1 MDYRVEE
8 LAVACGIKV
17 DTVRFYQ
24 GKGLI
29 PPPERRGRSAIY
41 GEVHLV
47 RIRQIRSLLEQ
58 GFSLAQIGRL
68 PAPDAAPGSQAVVSS
83 SEANLLAAV
92 AQESVGEA
100 PLTRAQL
107 VAEAGIPDE
116 LIGAA
121 EKAGLLE
128 PIHGRGEAHYAV
140 ADVEMLRSGLA
151 LIGAGFPLAETLELA
166 TRHAQNIDSLCDL
179 GIDLFDDH
187 IRKDQDNR
195 EDPEAVASAFQ
206 ELLPKVTRLVA
217 LHFQRTLMN
226 RAIERLRA
234 KGEGPALEVA
244 LDAVAA
250 ARTSVL
256 PSIPAA
262 PTRPAAAGDPEE

>member
-8 LAVACGIKV
+8 LAAAAGVKI
-17 DTVRFYQ
+17 DTIRFYQ
-24 GKGLI
+24 QRGLI
-29 PPPERRGRSAIY
+29 ESPERRGRSAIY
-41 GEVHLV
+41 DDGHLA

-58 GFSLAQIGRL
+58 GFSLAQIGKL
-68 PAPDAAPGSQAVVSS
+68 PAPGSDDERVGVLSS

-92 AQESVGEA
+92 AEESVREA

-107 VAEAGIPDE
+107 VAEAGIPDA

-121 EKAGLLE
+121 QKAGLLE
-128 PIHGRGEAHYAV
+128 PTRIQGEDHYSP

-151 LIGAGFPLAETLELA
+151 LIGAGFPLGATLELA
-166 TRHAQNIDSLCDL
+166 TRHASYIGSLCDA

-187 IRKDQDNR
+187 IRKVSGNDD
-195 EDPEAVASAFQ
+195 DPEAVASAFQ

-217 LHFQRTLMN
+217 HHFQQTLIN
-226 RAIERLRA
+226 RAIDRLRA

-244 LDAVAA
+244 LAAVAA
-250 ARTSVL
+250 ARVSGIPGTADNRRAM
-256 PSIPAA
+256 PSQ
-262 PTRPAAAGDPEE
+262 GDPQK